1 MSCRVSRSAPTLC
14 AVLPVSSS
22 TLRLFLHL
30 LAATVWVGGQL
41 VLAGLVP
48 GLRRLDPALPGV
60 VARRFAVIAW
70 PAFAVLVVTGIW
82 NLLEAP
88 VTWDGRYGATLM
100 AKIAVVMASGLSAFV
115 HGRARSRGALA
126 AFGALSGLTALGALF
141 LGVQLHG

>member
-1 MSCRVSRSAPTLC
+1 MSW
-14 AVLPVSSS
+14 S
-22 TLRLFLHL
+22 TIRLFLHV

-48 GLRRLDPALPGV
+48 GLRRLDPALPGA

-70 PAFAVLVVTGIW
+70 PAFAVLVATGLW
-82 NLLEAP
+82 NLAVAP
-88 VTWDGRYGATLM
+88 VTWHGRYGATLM
-100 AKIAVVMASGLSAFV
+100 AKVTVVVASGLSAFV

-126 AFGALSGLTALGALF
+126 AFGALSGLTALAALF

>member
-1 MSCRVSRSAPTLC
+1 M
-14 AVLPVSSS
+14 LPVSW
-22 TLRLFLHL
+22 TTIRLFVHL

-48 GLRRLDPALPGV
+48 GLRRLDPELPRA
-60 VARRFAVIAW
+60 VARRFSRIAW
-70 PAFAVLVVTGIW
+70 PAFAVLVATGIW

-88 VTWDGRYGATLM
+88 VTWDGSYGATLM
-100 AKIAVVMASGLSAFV
+100 AKLTVVAASGLSAFA
-115 HGRARSRGALA
+115 HERARSRRALA